1 MRRSGVVLATA
12 AIATGVAAYAVWSG
26 AEAQEAQV
34 ARGKYLVQLAGCTD
48 CHTPGYFLGKPDM
61 ARYLGGA
68 DVGFE
73 LPDLGIFVGPNL
85 TPDNGTGLGSW
96 TSDEI
101 MTAIQTGVRP
111 DGRNLSPIMPWRAY
125 AGLTK
130 SDAAAIVAFLRSL
143 PPVTNKVPG
152 PLGLN
157 ENATVFRMKILP
169 PDQATQR
176 N

>member
-1 MRRSGVVLATA
+1 
-12 AIATGVAAYAVWSG
+12 
-26 AEAQEAQV
+26 
-34 ARGKYLVQLAGCTD
+34 
-48 CHTPGYFLGKPDM
+48 
-61 ARYLGGA
+61 
-68 DVGFE
+68 
-73 LPDLGIFVGPNL
+73 
-85 TPDNGTGLGSW
+85 
-96 TSDEI
+96 
-101 MTAIQTGVRP
+101 
-111 DGRNLSPIMPWRAY
+111 MPWRAY

-157 ENATVFRMKILP
+157 EKASVFRMKILP